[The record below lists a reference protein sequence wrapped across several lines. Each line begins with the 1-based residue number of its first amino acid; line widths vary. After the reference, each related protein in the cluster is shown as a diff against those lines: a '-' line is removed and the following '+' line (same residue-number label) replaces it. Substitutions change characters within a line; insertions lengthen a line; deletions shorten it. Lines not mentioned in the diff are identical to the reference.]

1 VANIYESCEIAN
13 AERERAARKSARAP
27 QVLPRLAR
35 VASSGAPLHTGGTR
49 LRAAFAV
56 TALFLSI
63 GITHA
68 SAASADPPYQDC
80 NQARADGRS
89 SIPSTDPAYRP
100 ELDLDGDG
108 LACEG
113 VKSRRSTR

>member
-1 VANIYESCEIAN
+1 
-13 AERERAARKSARAP
+13 
-27 QVLPRLAR
+27 
-35 VASSGAPLHTGGTR
+35 VASSRAALHTDGAR

-56 TALFLSI
+56 SALFLSVGI
-63 GITHA
+63 GNA

-108 LACEG
+108 LACEPA
-113 VKSRRSTR
+113 KPRRSTR